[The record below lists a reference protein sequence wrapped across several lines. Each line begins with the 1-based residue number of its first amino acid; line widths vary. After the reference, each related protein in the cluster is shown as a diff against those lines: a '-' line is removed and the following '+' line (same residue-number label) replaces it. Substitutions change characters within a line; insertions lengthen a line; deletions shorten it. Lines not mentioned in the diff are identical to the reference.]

1 MFINCQILKVT
12 FLCDSLSAVRSICF
26 FGGIIVDYK
35 QILKVILDIGEQMI
49 NSGAEISR
57 VEDSMYRLCRSYGF
71 TRVNCW
77 VISSNIQATVETPD
91 GDIFTQIRHVPGGE
105 MNFDRLDYLNS
116 ISRKICRETPDAPE
130 LRRRLDEVLA
140 RPAQPKWVHYLAGVL
155 GGAGF
160 AVFFNCDP
168 ADSIVA
174 VIASLIIVAL
184 GDALG
189 KIETNPLIFN
199 AIISFIVEIYIL
211 LAVSLGLGHHS
222 GNITVGVVMLL
233 ISGIG
238 FTNGISDL
246 LHRDTLSGIINIS
259 KAVLGATGIAIGI
272 ALPILLLKGVM

>member
-1 MFINCQILKVT
+1 MFLEREIV
-12 FLCDSLSAVRSICF
+12 
-26 FGGIIVDYK
+26 VDYK

-49 NSGAEISR
+49 NSGAEIGR

-71 TRVNCW
+71 IRVNCW

-116 ISRKICRETPDAPE
+116 LSRKVCRETPDAPE

-140 RPAQPKWVHYLAGVL
+140 RPAQPKWMHYLAGVL
-155 GGAGF
+155 GGTGF

-174 VIASLIIVAL
+174 VIASLVIVLIGDVL
-184 GDALG
+184 GRV
-189 KIETNPLIFN
+189 ETNPLIFN
-199 AIISFIVEIYIL
+199 AIISFIVEILIL
-211 LAVSLGLGHHS
+211 LSVNLGIGHHS

-272 ALPILLLKGVM
+272 ALPILLMKGVM

>member
-1 MFINCQILKVT
+1 MIDFC
-12 FLCDSLSAVRSICF
+12 RSFHIF
-26 FGGIIVDYK
+26 FGGSVVDYK

-49 NSGAEISR
+49 NSGAEIGR

-71 TRVNCW
+71 IRVNCW

-116 ISRKICRETPDAPE
+116 LSRKVCRETPDAPE

-155 GGAGF
+155 GGTGF
-160 AVFFNCDP
+160 AIFFNCDP

-174 VIASLIIVAL
+174 VLASLIIVAI
-184 GDALG
+184 GDALSR
-189 KIETNPLIFN
+189 IETNPLVFN
-199 AIISFIVEIYIL
+199 AIISFIVEIFIL
-211 LAVSLGLGHHS
+211 LSVRLGIGHHS

>member
-1 MFINCQILKVT
+1 
-12 FLCDSLSAVRSICF
+12 
-26 FGGIIVDYK
+26 
-35 QILKVILDIGEQMI
+35 MI
-49 NSGAEISR
+49 NSGAEIGR

-71 TRVNCW
+71 IKVNCW

-116 ISRKICRETPDAPE
+116 LSRKVCRQTPDAPE
-130 LRRRLDEVLA
+130 LRQKLDEVLA
-140 RPAQPKWVHYLAGVL
+140 RPAQPKWMHYLAGVL
-155 GGAGF
+155 GGTGF
-160 AVFFNCDP
+160 AVFFNCDL

-174 VIASLIIVAL
+174 VLASLIIVTL
-184 GDALG
+184 GDYLG
-189 KIETNPLIFN
+189 KIENNPLIFN
-199 AIISFIVEIYIL
+199 AIISFIVEIFII
-211 LAVSLGLGHHS
+211 LAVSFGLGHHS

-238 FTNGISDL
+238 FTNGISNL

-272 ALPILLLKGVM
+272 ALPILIMKGVM